1 MAPVERWEVTDKV
14 IVLNRE
20 HPDLDVAMEEVKNYL
35 QREREWE
42 ESWRAEERKR
52 YDRTVGFC

>member
-20 HPDLDVAMEEVKNYL
+20 HPDLDVVMEEVKNYL

-42 ESWRAEERKR
+42 ESWQAEERKR